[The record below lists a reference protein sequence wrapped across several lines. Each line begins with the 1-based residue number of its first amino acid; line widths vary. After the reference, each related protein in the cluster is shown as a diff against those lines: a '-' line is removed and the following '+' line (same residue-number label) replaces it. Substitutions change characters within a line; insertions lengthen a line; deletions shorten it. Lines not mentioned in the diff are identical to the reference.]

1 MHAVNDANKK
11 NIKAEVMQYLTLSE
25 SLKIK
30 SLHLDTMTVWQS

>member
-11 NIKAEVMQYLTLSE
+11 NIKAVVTKYLTLSE

-30 SLHLDTMTVWQS
+30 SLHLDTMTV